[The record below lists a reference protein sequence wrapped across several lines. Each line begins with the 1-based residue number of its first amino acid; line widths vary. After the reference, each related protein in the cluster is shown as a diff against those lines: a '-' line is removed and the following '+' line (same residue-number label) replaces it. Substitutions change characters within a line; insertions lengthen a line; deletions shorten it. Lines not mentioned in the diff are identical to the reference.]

1 MVFLF
6 GAVKTVGAGAL
17 TRASDKKREVLIA
30 FFERTPPGTHVR
42 GSHTKL
48 SKIDAVAF
56 NARQRPDL
64 LSCPLQEPSLHF
76 DCQGFEN
83 WRLFFGKVFF
93 SLLTPVCF
101 ISSGIIFY
109 RQCNCT
115 LYYYSNCM
123 YVCACVCIT
132 AGPIIKL
139 RDQTGSR
146 SRLRPSRHHDRFA
159 ISSQPQ
165 QNGSLTPS
173 RLRRACAHCCA
184 AQD

>member
-1 MVFLF
+1 MISLFPLLCRTLLLSLSEWEPVSHQFLLWRDPS
-6 GAVKTVGAGAL
+6 AP
-17 TRASDKKREVLIA
+17 TRAQDDDDDDDDDDAFYLFLQKQKIA
-30 FFERTPPGTHVR
+30 YRYYIPILVQHGTSAQTPPRSGNPTRPPSPAHTGTHA
-42 GSHTKL
+42 G
-48 SKIDAVAF
+48 DAL
-56 NARQRPDL
+56 RQ
-64 LSCPLQEPSLHF
+64 
-76 DCQGFEN
+76 
-83 WRLFFGKVFF
+83 
-93 SLLTPVCF
+93 LTMH
-101 ISSGIIFY
+101 IS
-109 RQCNCT
+109 T
-115 LYYYSNCM
+115 NCM

-159 ISSQPQ
+159 SSSQPQ